1 MSVPG
6 PTIPG
11 SRHPLNQYLPSYP
24 ERIAF
29 GASNAMIFNTSTA
42 AFALNFQRAFSVAP
56 RIGLAV
62 YTMDFEYSPT
72 FSCKVTNST
81 TSTSAI
87 LQVTTSNVGQNNQLF
102 LMYMATD
109 HPLIGIFMPDAL
121 GTSPITKSPTI

>member
-1 MSVPG
+1 MPVPG
-6 PTIPG
+6 PAVPG
-11 SRHPLNQYLPSYP
+11 SRHPLNQYLPPHP

-42 AFALNFQRAFSVAP
+42 TFALNFQRPFSVAP

-72 FSCKVTNST
+72 FSCRVTNST

-121 GTSPITKSPTI
+121 STPPFTQSPTI

>member
-1 MSVPG
+1 MV
-6 PTIPG
+6 
-11 SRHPLNQYLPSYP
+11 
-24 ERIAF
+24 
-29 GASNAMIFNTSTA
+29 FNSSTA
-42 AFALNFQRAFSVAP
+42 AFALTFQRVFSSAP

-109 HPLIGIFMPDAL
+109 HPLIGIFMPNAL
-121 GTSPITKSPTI
+121 GIYPLTK